1 MAIFDSFFPEQPS
14 YLTGLL
20 GEDEAL
26 KARQQAQQAGLL
38 NTGLGLLMASGPSTQ
53 RQGLGQILAQGIMTG
68 QQAYQG
74 AYDKQL
80 KDKMAAMQIGELMR
94 KQKEATDIR
103 AIKQGAITPVATVAP
118 SMTSQSPYVKQM
130 MAENMLMG
138 DTGLESLSRSGNYA
152 VQGTS
157 AQVAPSVSQEF
168 DIDKLRKGLIS
179 AGYLEEAKKY
189 APEYLT
195 VGDSIYEKSITGGLK
210 PVVDNA
216 GKLTGEFGNYAKL
229 LYGTDKVDK
238 LPKGATESIISRINK
253 GQALTGGIDGMG
265 VGKEGSNVIDKELI
279 SSGTDRIRFQQA
291 QSMAKPEFFTRGFQ
305 AQMTIAK
312 EKEKLNQPLSE
323 VERQNLASYTAF
335 TQTGMESLNAYI
347 NKITGAAM
355 GAGDEEKRLRSAMP
369 DPQKDSYT
377 EFMAKT
383 QNVLQ
388 QGKLIEARYAYVKK
402 NGLKFD
408 SVPVS
413 SMPAIMRA
421 RESKII
427 QESKL
432 DPNKPEDRD
441 AIKARLAEEFG
452 LLY

>member
-1 MAIFDSFFPEQPS
+1 MAVPS
-14 YLTGLL
+14 YLEGLFSDAQLGDIRNQALSQGLL
-20 GEDEAL
+20 GLGQGLVAAGAPTTTPVADFSKISAGLSAFGQGYQGSMDKALSDMLKGAQVKQILQKQKQEADIQRI
-26 KARQQAQQAGLL
+26 KQQAV
-38 NTGLGLLMASGPSTQ
+38 
-53 RQGLGQILAQGIMTG
+53 
-68 QQAYQG
+68 
-74 AYDKQL
+74 
-80 KDKMAAMQIGELMR
+80 
-94 KQKEATDIR
+94 
-103 AIKQGAITPVATVAP
+103 TPIATVAP
-118 SMTSQSPYVKQM
+118 QMTSQSPYVEQM
-130 MAENMLMG
+130 MRENLALG
-138 DTGLESLSRSGNYA
+138 DTGLESLSRAGNYA
-152 VQGTS
+152 VQGTG
-157 AQVAPSVSQEF
+157 AEVAPSVSQQL
-168 DIDKLRKGLIS
+168 DLNKLRQTLLN

-195 VGDSIYEKSITGGLK
+195 AGDTVYEKSLTGGLK

-229 LYGTDKVDK
+229 MYGTDKVEL
-238 LPKGATESIISRINK
+238 LPKGATQVIIGQINK
-253 GQALTGGIDGMG
+253 GQALTGGIGMP
-265 VGKEGSNVIDKELI
+265 VGKEGSNILDKELI

-291 QSMAKPEFFTRGFQ
+291 QSMAKPEFFTRQFQ
-305 AQMTIAK
+305 GQMYLVK
-312 EKEKLNQPLSE
+312 EKEKLKQPLTDA
-323 VERQNLASYTAF
+323 ERQSLADYTAF

-383 QNVLQ
+383 DNVLR

-408 SVPVS
+408 SVPVG
-413 SMPAIMRA
+413 SMPAIMKA

-427 QESKL
+427 QERKL
-432 DPNKPEDRD
+432 DPVKDRE
-441 AIKARLAEEFG
+441 AIKAALAEEFG